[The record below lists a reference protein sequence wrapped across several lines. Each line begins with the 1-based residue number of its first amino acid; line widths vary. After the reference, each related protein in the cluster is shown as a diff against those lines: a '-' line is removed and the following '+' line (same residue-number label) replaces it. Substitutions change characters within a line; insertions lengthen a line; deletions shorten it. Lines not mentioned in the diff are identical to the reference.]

1 MSLLDLI
8 RQDYVKGK
16 VIDKYALR
24 NGNVGL
30 IVEDEAAHKRYHVE
44 FKDYNRGLC
53 IENLFGLLKDPF
65 EGKTEHVGRLINKG
79 DTVELTLS
87 YSRGPLREA
96 YYIHSVSGKEQM
108 ENYKDPRRLIA
119 LPYRSG
125 QASRY

>member
-8 RQDYVKGK
+8 RQEYVKGR
-16 VIDKYALR
+16 VTNKYTLG

-30 IVEDEAAHKRYHVE
+30 IVEDEAARKRYHVE
-44 FKDYNRGLC
+44 FKDYRRGPC
-53 IENLFGLLKDPF
+53 IENMFGLLKDPF
-65 EGKTEHVGRLINKG
+65 EGKTEPVNKLIKEG

-96 YYIHSVSGKEQM
+96 YYIHSVSGKEQRDD
-108 ENYKDPRRLIA
+108 YRDSRRLIA
-119 LPYRSG
+119 LPYRG